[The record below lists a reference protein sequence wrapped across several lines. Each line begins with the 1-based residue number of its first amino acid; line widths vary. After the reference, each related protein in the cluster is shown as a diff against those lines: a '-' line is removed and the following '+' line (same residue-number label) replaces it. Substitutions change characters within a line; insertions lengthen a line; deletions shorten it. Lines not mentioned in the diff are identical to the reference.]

1 MERIYK
7 IGIYLA
13 LLFSWAFINAQV
25 GVGTVAPKGMLDLQN
40 NNAAGLVFP
49 KAALTA
55 TSFAAPVINPNGGPL
70 VAGTAIFNTNTA
82 NDVSPGIYVWD
93 GTRWIPQYMR
103 EDYEIYKQTPLQQRV
118 TLGSK
123 AYNDPASNW
132 VYINNFAPG
141 DNSFTP
147 IYTGMY
153 KVKVNQQLG
162 AGKVKPAVS
171 PNKIQMA
178 TQEGLFRFKF
188 NGTNYLTYSHSY
200 SMHNA
205 AINGGTFFEQFPHD
219 TQLTLYLNLT
229 AGVSYPFTLEFDM
242 VVGDDFDDPETGPGR
257 GYIGVDKPCTVEFTF
272 LE

>member
-7 IGIYLA
+7 IGIYLIF
-13 LLFSWAFINAQV
+13 LFVWCWASGQV
-25 GVGTVAPKGMLDLQN
+25 GIGTVTPKGMLDLEN
-40 NNAAGLVFP
+40 SNSTGLVFP

-55 TSFAAPVINPNGGPL
+55 TSFAAPVTNPNGGIL

-103 EDYEIYKQTPLQQRV
+103 EDYKIYEQTPLLQRI
-118 TLGSK
+118 TLGSVE
-123 AYNDPASNW
+123 YNSPSSNW

-141 DNSFTP
+141 NNSFTP

-153 KVKVNQQLG
+153 KVKVNQQFG
-162 AGKVKPAVS
+162 AGKVKAAVA
-171 PNKIQMA
+171 PNKIIMA
-178 TQEGLFRFKF
+178 TQEGLFRFNF
-188 NGTNYLTYSHSY
+188 NSINYLTYSHSY
-200 SMHNA
+200 SMYNA
-205 AINGGTFFEQFPHD
+205 AIKGGTYFEKFPHD

-229 AGVSYPFTLEFDM
+229 AGVSYSFTMEYDM
-242 VVGDDFDDPETGPGR
+242 VVGVDFDNPETGDGR
-257 GYIGVDKPCTVEFTF
+257 GYVGVDKPCTVEFTF